1 MCPRVPGELVEV
13 QILTQEVWGGTE
25 DLCLWGDPTKVMLL
39 LALRSH
45 FYQYFSYVLYF
56 IFN

>member
-25 DLCLWGDPTKVMLL
+25 DSVFVRTPTKVMLL
-39 LALRSH
+39 LALRSD

>member
-1 MCPRVPGELVEV
+1 MCPRVTGELVKV

-25 DLCLWGDPTKVMLL
+25 DSVFVMTPTKVMLL
-39 LALRSH
+39 LALRSD